1 VTWFF
6 AVLVVLVMGAVAVV
20 ASGRGGSLG
29 PAYDDR
35 ADVRLPAD
43 RPVTGEDLR
52 GLRFNTAL
60 RGYRA
65 SEVDALIEVLAAQL
79 DRDRPGPTPHPFTT
93 VEHEALETSEHPED
107 AEKESDRD
115 DHPEG

>member
-1 VTWFF
+1 MSWFF
-6 AVLVVLVMGAVAVV
+6 AVLIVLAMGAVAVV
-20 ASGRGGSLG
+20 ASGRGASLG

-52 GLRFNTAL
+52 ALRFNTAL

-65 SEVDALIEVLAAQL
+65 DEVDALIDRLAAQL
-79 DRDRPGPTPHPFTT
+79 DERADGPPTGDGRGDPGSGPAP
-93 VEHEALETSEHPED
+93 D
-107 AEKESDRD
+107 A
-115 DHPEG
+115 PQ

>member
-1 VTWFF
+1 MTWFF
-6 AVLVVLVMGAVAVV
+6 AVLIVLVMGGVAVV

-43 RPVTGEDLR
+43 GPVTGEDLR
-52 GLRFNTAL
+52 ALRFNTAL

-65 SEVDALIEVLAAQL
+65 SEVDALIERLAGQL
-79 DRDRPGPTPHPFTT
+79 DEQAGPPPDRTAG
-93 VEHEALETSEHPED
+93 AAD
-107 AEKESDRD
+107 
-115 DHPEG
+115 

>member
-1 VTWFF
+1 MSWFF

-20 ASGRGGSLG
+20 AAGRGGSMG

-35 ADVRLPAD
+35 ADVTVPAD
-43 RPVTGEDLR
+43 RRITGDDLR

-65 SEVDALIEVLAAQL
+65 GEVDALLERLATQL
-79 DRDRPGPTPHPFTT
+79 DF
-93 VEHEALETSEHPED
+93 ED
-107 AEKESDRD
+107 
-115 DHPEG
+115 PEGRAARPE

>member
-1 VTWFF
+1 MSWFF
-6 AVLVVLVMGAVAVV
+6 AVLIVLAMGGVAAVAV
-20 ASGRGGSLG
+20 GRGSGLG

-43 RPVTGEDLR
+43 RPVEGDDLR

-65 SEVDALIEVLAAQL
+65 SEVDALIDRLAAQL
-79 DRDRPGPTPHPFTT
+79 DQDVHRDGDEPP
-93 VEHEALETSEHPED
+93 
-107 AEKESDRD
+107 
-115 DHPEG
+115 DHSNDG